1 MTYDTADPVGIVLL
15 QADPKSYFPAQQYTD
30 GLNDLRTKYVG
41 TGKLGTYFM
50 AGANITFHQHLFRS
64 RFYDAAA
71 GGKTIA
77 AWVSEFLNGTMS
89 QVGP

>member
-1 MTYDTADPVGIVLL
+1 VGIVLL

-30 GLNDLRTKYVG
+30 GLNDLRMKYMG
-41 TGKLGTYFM
+41 SGRLGTYFM
-50 AGANITFHQHLFRS
+50 AGTNITAHQHLFRN
-64 RFYDAAA
+64 RFYEAAA

-77 AWVSEFLNGTMS
+77 AWVTEFLAGTMT